1 MLEDDGLFYM
11 QVAGLRKGSNWQDTQ
26 WGLFM
31 SRYIFPGADA
41 STPLFWYVKQLE
53 MAGFEVKSVE
63 TVRRG
68 LSLSLTL
75 TLTLTRTRTLTLTL
89 TNTLARTLTLTRNLT
104 LTLMLTLTLGRA
116 RQPAG
121 LSVPGQ

>member
-1 MLEDDGLFYM
+1 VGIANFQLFLTNCRDMLKDDGLFYM

-63 TVRRG
+63 TVRRSLS
-68 LSLSLTL
+68 LSLSLTP
-75 TLTLTRTRTLTLTL
+75 TLP
-89 TNTLARTLTLTRNLT
+89 
-104 LTLMLTLTLGRA
+104 RA
-116 RQPAG
+116 SRSRRCATASMPPSSRG
-121 LSVPGQ
+121 